1 LARIFG
7 HQPYRRLR
15 GVVGH
20 VNVLAADD
28 AGDRRQIDDRPA
40 AIGDHDFASRIGGC

>member
-1 LARIFG
+1 LVISRTAAF
-7 HQPYRRLR
+7 

-28 AGDRRQIDDRPA
+28 ASNRRQMIEKA
-40 AIGDHDFASRIGGC
+40 LEC